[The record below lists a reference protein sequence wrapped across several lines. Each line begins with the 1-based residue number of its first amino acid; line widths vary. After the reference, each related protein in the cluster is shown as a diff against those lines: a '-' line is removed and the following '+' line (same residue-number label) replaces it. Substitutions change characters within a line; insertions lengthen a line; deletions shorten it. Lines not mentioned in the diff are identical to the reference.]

1 MAALHSLHV
10 SLTKTICDY
19 VRSQVALGHYESA
32 SEVVRDALQIHAAS
46 KNVDLLAE
54 VAEPSSHRPRKN
66 SNVT

>member
-1 MAALHSLHV
+1 MAALHSVHV

-46 KNVDLLAE
+46 KNVDLSAE
-54 VAEPSSHRPRKN
+54 IFETPPSPTLSN
-66 SNVT
+66 SNAT